1 VILSPL
7 AYMGDESFGQLPF
20 LQKIAYS
27 FLTSIPKTLS
37 TAEVEAIKNGSI
49 FRGMSLTALHYSWG
63 YPQKENDWGS
73 TGKQLIYTNTLF
85 VYIRDKKIVDWQ
97 ALSR

>member
-1 VILSPL
+1 MS
-7 AYMGDESFGQLPF
+7 DESFGQLPF
-20 LQKIAYS
+20 LQRVASS

-37 TAEVEAIKNGSI
+37 PVEIEAIKNGSL

-73 TGKQLIYTNTLF
+73 TGKQLIYADRLF
-85 VYIRDKKIVDWQ
+85 VYIRDKKVVDWQ